1 MKKNSCIV
9 KSTAHSTIDTLYEL
23 WYEDRK
29 KIFPL
34 RFVKEHLTE
43 ESLAWWYQDCGHLK
57 KKENG
62 TLEKLIISAEQ
73 WTDEERGLLQHVLNL
88 KFGLLFAVDGQKRLL
103 LYDQLQI
110 NYFLTLVQP
119 WMQLC
124 MVRKMKTITA
134 RKPIAERTTISLP
147 DSISLSKPTRQIND
161 AIEHWHHLICC
172 TPDQFKHWNYQR
184 SEMNSMLSYQIK
196 LTPKNQSRLMNI
208 QAQSGLH
215 LNEII
220 QDAFY
225 QQKLHEPP
233 SLNNLNQLSTTQQAI
248 TIASILG
255 DGSLRKRQSRTYSSS
270 YYENSCEEQRPYRQ
284 WKVNK
289 LKPYLYFPGKLP
301 YITSRKSSLWAKLE
315 EQFYTSERIK
325 QIPLHLIKNIN
336 DPHFLMTLY
345 LDDGSLMISHRVNH
359 RNKKIYILPH
369 IALYL
374 QNFKKEELGQFTYW
388 LNDTYGLELTLAGRP
403 DGQGFYIR
411 TTSVKA
417 TFDFLKQIEM
427 VSRTYPHGDY
437 KANWSYRWYLEKEKW
452 KRKYPTY
459 EILVSSRER
468 MRPYNKKEIE
478 IIISMKKENRT
489 DQAIADAL
497 GRTYWSIV
505 YKIQELRK
513 ENKL

>member
-62 TLEKLIISAEQ
+62 TLEKIIISAEQ

-161 AIEHWHHLICC
+161 AIEHWHHLICF

-220 QDAFY
+220 QECF
-225 QQKLHEPP
+225 LPTE
-233 SLNNLNQLSTTQQAI
+233 I
-248 TIASILG
+248 T
-255 DGSLRKRQSRTYSSS
+255 
-270 YYENSCEEQRPYRQ
+270 
-284 WKVNK
+284 
-289 LKPYLYFPGKLP
+289 
-301 YITSRKSSLWAKLE
+301 
-315 EQFYTSERIK
+315 
-325 QIPLHLIKNIN
+325 
-336 DPHFLMTLY
+336 
-345 LDDGSLMISHRVNH
+345 
-359 RNKKIYILPH
+359 
-369 IALYL
+369 
-374 QNFKKEELGQFTYW
+374 
-388 LNDTYGLELTLAGRP
+388 
-403 DGQGFYIR
+403 
-411 TTSVKA
+411 
-417 TFDFLKQIEM
+417 
-427 VSRTYPHGDY
+427 
-437 KANWSYRWYLEKEKW
+437 
-452 KRKYPTY
+452 
-459 EILVSSRER
+459 
-468 MRPYNKKEIE
+468 
-478 IIISMKKENRT
+478 
-489 DQAIADAL
+489 
-497 GRTYWSIV
+497 
-505 YKIQELRK
+505 
-513 ENKL
+513 